1 MCSPAR
7 RYAFLPGDVGGRYLP
22 GADRERAAR
31 DADVLRPAA
40 RGSGDGGLAARC
52 VGVEHQV
59 SIVGDWKSPV

>member
-1 MCSPAR
+1 MR
-7 RYAFLPGDVGGRYLP
+7 NLP

-52 VGVEHQV
+52 VGVDGLHQV
-59 SIVGDWKSPV
+59 SIVGDWKAPVWRWVYRIVL